1 MSLEWIAVFFIF
13 VVLNTALSYRAGRK
27 EGQFLGM
34 VDLAIFLQDKSLLKD
49 KHSILGYESLPN
61 IVKMLLENPKK
72 SKEEAH

>member
-34 VDLAIFLQDKSLLKD
+34 VDLAIFLQDKSGK
-49 KHSILGYESLPN
+49 N
-61 IVKMLLENPKK
+61 VTK
-72 SKEEAH
+72 SKEVTQCAKEDIFQFLFYET

>member
-1 MSLEWIAVFFIF
+1 MSLEWIAVFLIF
-13 VVLNTALSYRAGRK
+13 VVVNTIWSYRAGRK

-49 KHSILGYESLPN
+49 KNNVLGYDSLPTM
-61 IVKMLLENPKK
+61 VKMLLENPRQ

>member
-49 KHSILGYESLPN
+49 KNNVLGYESLPN
-61 IVKMLLENPKK
+61 IVKMLLENPKQ